1 MKKTK
6 VNKKKLWI
14 GIILGLVFISLALVS
29 VYFRMR
35 GDDNT
40 AESILI
46 WTFSVYA
53 MFYLIS
59 TYLYITNN

>member
-14 GIILGLVFISLALVS
+14 GIILGLVFIGLALVS

-35 GDDNT
+35 GDDAT

-53 MFYLIS
+53 VLYLIS
-59 TYLYITNN
+59 TYLYITND